1 LLKKNDNKSVPIGT
15 IAAVRNYME
24 KLGFA
29 PLLHTMKRRGEPL
42 FPLVCSLISYR
53 LTENFSVEGCGRWL
67 DSPEVRQEIGLRN
80 EVSHRMLNR
89 AIERMGEGMPEVLA
103 HLRHSLLNMYDL
115 PHTDVNIDTSS
126 LSVYSRQGDLF
137 QYGYSRD
144 KRPDLQQVNF
154 AAAELREPVNIPFHL
169 SVDEGNTSDSAQ
181 FIKVVDEIVGD
192 LNDDS
197 MFVFD
202 AGGDV
207 KQVLDRITAKR
218 MRYVTRK
225 RMNKSDDDWISH
237 FKKEDAVLVN
247 GEDGVW
253 CQKRTFASSGR
264 TTYLFFSEKLHRD
277 KTAALNAR
285 AWRCVEDAKETMRMK
300 SDGTLR
306 VSKTVVKRM
315 RNPLIAL
322 NVAVQGRFF
331 GSDHEGFE
339 YVRNELS
346 NRREGFFKLECSH
359 DLTPSEV
366 YGIYRRRDTVE
377 KLIDSLKNHIEIKPL
392 RVWSDN
398 SVRGVLL
405 ICFLA
410 QVIVSMIRYEH
421 AELRKY
427 STKFIIRSLEKLFDG
442 KTWPKPEIV
451 KG

>member
-1 LLKKNDNKSVPIGT
+1 
-15 IAAVRNYME
+15 ME
-24 KLGFA
+24 SK
-29 PLLHTMKRRGEPL
+29 
-42 FPLVCSLISYR
+42 
-53 LTENFSVEGCGRWL
+53 
-67 DSPEVRQEIGLRN
+67 EVRQEIGLRN

-89 AIERMGEGMPEVLA
+89 AIDRMGEGMPEVLA
-103 HLRHSLLNMYDL
+103 HLRHSLLTIYEL

-137 QYGYSRD
+137 RYGYSRD

-154 AAAELREPVNIPFHL
+154 AAAELRDPVNIPFHL
-169 SVDEGNTSDSAQ
+169 SVDKGNTSDSAQ
-181 FIKVVDEIVGD
+181 FVRVLDEIVGD
-192 LNDDS
+192 LRDES
-197 MFVFD
+197 MLVFD

-225 RMNKSDDDWISH
+225 RMNKSDDDWISR
-237 FKKEDAVLVN
+237 FKREDAVLVN
-247 GEDGVW
+247 TKDGVW
-253 CQKRTFASSGR
+253 CQKHTFLSSKR
-264 TTYLFFSEKLHRD
+264 TTYLFFSEKLYRD
-277 KTAALNAR
+277 KTAALHGR
-285 AWRCVEDAKETMRMK
+285 AWRCVKDAKETMRMK

-322 NVAVQGRFF
+322 NVAVQGRFL
-331 GSDHEGFE
+331 GSDLDSFN
-339 YVRNELS
+339 YVKNELS

-366 YGIYRRRDTVE
+366 YEIYRRRDTVE

-405 ICFLA
+405 LCFLA
-410 QVIVSMIRYEH
+410 QVVISMIRFEH
-421 AELRKY
+421 VELRKS
-427 STKFIIRSLEKLFDG
+427 STNFIIRALENLTLTHVYEG
-442 KTWPKPEIV
+442 KGVVRRIFSNFEPINLMILGDSVV
-451 KG
+451 KTGVSGG